1 MSATYTPGSSAD
13 RDRVRLL
20 IPDKTLTGLTPSG
33 GVYTLTTYSFLDAE
47 LDDLLTTESH
57 PKRAAALAL
66 EILAADPSRA
76 VAVSGQGYSIDRTKT
91 ARALME
97 RAAALREQA
106 ATDED
111 LADAPFDVAEQAPN
125 DFAARER
132 IYKQRL
138 RGVI

>member
-1 MSATYTPGSSAD
+1 MSATYTPGSSAP

-20 IPDKTLTGLTPSG
+20 IPDKTITGLTPSG
-33 GVYTLTTYSFLDAE
+33 GVYTLTSYAFLDAE

-66 EILAADPSRA
+66 EILAANPSRA
-76 VAVSGQGYSIDRTKT
+76 VVVEGLGFKADRTKT
-91 ARALME
+91 AAALME

-106 ATDED
+106 TLDEE
-111 LADAPFDVAEQAPN
+111 LTDAPFDVAEQVPN
-125 DFAARER
+125 EFAARER
-132 IYKQRL
+132 IRNQRL